1 MPREKDFAW
10 AYCDKIPGKAMLL
23 CKFCQ
28 KECSGGIY
36 RFKFHLAKIPGHD
49 ISLCGKVD
57 DNVKYQAALALDMLE
72 QHNAKKARQNA
83 EIGTVGVDTFS
94 TTSPMSPQ
102 SVESSM
108 SFPSFPH
115 MPPRPSQTQS
125 HASPSTPSFNTRGPG
140 FKAPTSESLRTDMLL
155 ESVQDVMLVLAEF
168 RSSWVE
174 TGCTI
179 MSDGWTDQRNRTLI
193 NFLVSCPAGTMFL
206 KSVDASDKVKT
217 AQLIC
222 EMMEEVVQE
231 VGEEH
236 VVQIVTDNAA
246 NYMAAGRLFEMKH
259 PTIFWTSC
267 VAHSIDL
274 MLEDIGKLHWI
285 HEVVEKAKSI
295 TKYLYN
301 HTIVLNT
308 MRIYTEGKEIVQPA
322 VTRFA
327 TNFIS
332 LQSVVEQKINLKR
345 MFLGHEWMGS
355 KHSKTPEG
363 IEIAALVFNDGFW
376 KDVEEIIAVTESL
389 VRVLRMVDGDK
400 PVMGYIYEAMDL
412 AKEAIKRRYGG
423 DETKYTP
430 LWDIID
436 ARWDRQL
443 HSPLHAAGYFL
454 NPQYFYDKS
463 KFNEDGEVGRELMT
477 CVERCFPD
485 PEQQSRVVS
494 QLQDYRAPSK
504 LFAYTSAIRQRSKM
518 LPVFSTSNLLLTN
531 PYHLLGLWW
540 QNFGSD
546 TPDLK
551 KFAIRILNQ
560 ACSASGCER
569 NWSMFEKIHSKKRN
583 RLTQKRLNDLVFVH
597 YNLRLRN
604 KQIQGMDHSPID
616 LEEIDLQATNATD
629 WVQLDEPPLLTLH
642 DLENFESQASEGVDG
657 IASSSH
663 S

>member
-10 AYCDKIPGKAMLL
+10 AHCDKIPRKSLLL
-23 CKFCQ
+23 CKFCK

-36 RFKFHLAKIPGHD
+36 RFKFHFAQIPGRD

-72 QHNAKKARQNA
+72 QHNAKKAKQNA

-108 SFPSFPH
+108 PFPSFPH
-115 MPPRPSQTQS
+115 MPLRPSQTQS
-125 HASPSTPSFNTRGPG
+125 HAIPSTPSFNTGSGNINTFFAPRTKPDSQPTLDGTGWKKNIYSQARKAIANFWYYSDIPFHCARSPYWQAMIDAITVASPG

-155 ESVQDVMLVLAEF
+155 ESVEDVMLVLAEF
-168 RSSWVE
+168 RSSWQAQCFSNQWMLQ
-174 TGCTI
+174 TR
-179 MSDGWTDQRNRTLI
+179 M
-193 NFLVSCPAGTMFL
+193 
-206 KSVDASDKVKT
+206 T

-246 NYMAAGRLFEMKH
+246 NYMATGRLFEMRY

-267 VAHSIDL
+267 AAHCIDL

-285 HEVVEKAKSI
+285 LEVVEKAKSI

-308 MRIYTEGKEIVQPA
+308 MRVYTEGKEIVRPA

-332 LQSVVEQKINLKR
+332 LQFVVEQKINLKR
-345 MFLGHEWMGS
+345 MFLGPEWMGS

-376 KDVEEIIAVTESL
+376 KDAEEIIAVTESL

-400 PVMGYIYEAMDL
+400 PAMGYIYEAMDL
-412 AKEAIKRRYGG
+412 AKEAIKRRYGD
-423 DETKYTP
+423 DETKYMP

-463 KFNEDGEVGRELMT
+463 KFNEDGEVGKGLMT
-477 CVERCFPD
+477 CMEKCFPD
-485 PEQQSRVVS
+485 PEHQSHVFS
-494 QLQDYRAPSK
+494 QLQDYRAPFK
-504 LFAYTSAIRQRSKM
+504 LFAYTNAIRQRSKM
-518 LPVFSTSNLLLTN
+518 LPGVGDPGSSQQTEKQELIEPPTTSGRASREVRQTLRDAEVFIKTFRMDKR
-531 PYHLLGLWW
+531 
-540 QNFGSD
+540 QCRQ
-546 TPDLK
+546 PD
-551 KFAIRILNQ
+551 RYQ
-560 ACSASGCER
+560 
-569 NWSMFEKIHSKKRN
+569 
-583 RLTQKRLNDLVFVH
+583 DLVAQV
-597 YNLRLRN
+597 
-604 KQIQGMDHSPID
+604 
-616 LEEIDLQATNATD
+616 A
-629 WVQLDEPPLLTLH
+629 EPS
-642 DLENFESQASEGVDG
+642 NFQEAAQ
-657 IASSSH
+657 H
-663 S
+663 